1 MTTINAPRF
10 KLSFC
15 GRFVIDGADEAH
27 PVILP
32 LVEAAERQKRAEAEA
47 ARYEREGDEFH
58 ALGRLWDAGYA
69 RDYCRVHLTIAAD
82 LLVVLQGADERR
94 AA

>member
-1 MTTINAPRF
+1 MATINPF

-15 GRFVIDGADEAH
+15 GRFVVDGCDEAH
-27 PVILP
+27 P
-32 LVEAAERQKRAEAEA
+32 LVMTLAEAAERQARAEAQA
-47 ARYEREGDEFH
+47 ANYEREADEFH
-58 ALGRLWDAGYA
+58 AQGRPWDAGYA

-82 LLVVLQGADERR
+82 LLSVLQGAQHMAR